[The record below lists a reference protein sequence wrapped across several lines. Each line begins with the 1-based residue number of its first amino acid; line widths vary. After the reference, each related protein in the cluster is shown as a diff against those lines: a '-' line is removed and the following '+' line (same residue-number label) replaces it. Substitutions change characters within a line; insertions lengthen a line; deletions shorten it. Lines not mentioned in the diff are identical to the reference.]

1 VRLPQTP
8 PQASFNIWL
17 IGRPF
22 KGARKRSLFV
32 TGVSRALQ
40 LLLPVLAMVRITL
53 GFRGERPVMM
63 ANVASEGRLLS
74 LKVSEWSVLLVSVA
88 LCGLLT
94 LFF

>member
-1 VRLPQTP
+1 
-8 PQASFNIWL
+8 
-17 IGRPF
+17 
-22 KGARKRSLFV
+22 
-32 TGVSRALQ
+32 
-40 LLLPVLAMVRITL
+40 
-53 GFRGERPVMM
+53 MM